1 MLFNVVVY
9 ATNLTFGMGFYEDI
23 RLQYGP
29 LLVSYLKEWA
39 NVNTKLAAL
48 RNRKTFL
55 IKCRNADCFPN
66 HITNSL
72 TNVNNLLHH
81 RRGEIDFRAQG
92 LSKRFGKNILNL
104 EIKITFADINHLENK
119 LKDLQAKSKSILNYY
134 TYVEFK
140 RRQQVIYNNLFH
152 KIKRTNINKFNKF
165 RLDSFDSIDF
175 RESWFKNLT
184 DLEFP
189 VEVKKLLALGPK
201 FALLPNKKDFKVSSL
216 LADIENILRPIE
228 NVDKDIL
235 RSKCTN
241 IITNFLNKDEK
252 DHFLNKYYI
261 KCKTFLKHHPEIKI
275 VQSDKGNV
283 TVAMYTRDYIQKCE
297 DLLTDTKYYKKLNNN
312 PVCTL
317 QQKANKLVSDL
328 VKENQIDQSVGKSLK
343 IYNAIAPRFYAL
355 PKIHKPTLS
364 MRPIVSSI
372 GTPNGP
378 IASFLTNI
386 LTETYSNNSEFC
398 IQDSFSF
405 SSFIN
410 NFKLPTN
417 YKLVSFDVVSLFT
430 NLPLHTILVSVEK
443 HWDDISIHTTLNLAN
458 IKKLISFVFDSNVF
472 IFNDCYYKQVFG
484 TPMGS
489 SISPILCNY
498 VLDDLIEDSLQQINF
513 EIPFIKRYVDD
524 LILALPAD
532 SIHST
537 LNVFNQQNPHLQFTC
552 EEEREGSLPFLDM
565 SLHRCEDNVVK
576 TQWYRKPICSN
587 RFISYH
593 SYHPPRM
600 KTNLVLAMK
609 ERVKRLSHPDY
620 LQHDLNLLRNIF
632 VENSYPLRLI
642 NKLIFNVPFVN
653 RNNILTMSQSVPSA
667 QNISAPTSVYFYAL
681 PYIPKLTEKRI
692 QC

>member
-9 ATNLTFGMGFYEDI
+9 ATNLTFGMGFYEDIRLQYGPLLVSYLKEWANVNTKLAALRNRKTFLIKCRNADCFPNHITNSLTNVNNLLHHRRGEIDFRAQGLSKSMGFYEDI

-328 VKENQIDQSVGKSLK
+328 VKDNQIDQSVGKSLK

-386 LTETYSNNSEFC
+386 LTETYR
-398 IQDSFSF
+398 
-405 SSFIN
+405 
-410 NFKLPTN
+410 L
-417 YKLVSFDVVSLFT
+417 
-430 NLPLHTILVSVEK
+430 
-443 HWDDISIHTTLNLAN
+443 
-458 IKKLISFVFDSNVF
+458 KLIKNNLNDSV
-472 IFNDCYYKQVFG
+472 
-484 TPMGS
+484 
-489 SISPILCNY
+489 
-498 VLDDLIEDSLQQINF
+498 
-513 EIPFIKRYVDD
+513 
-524 LILALPAD
+524 
-532 SIHST
+532 
-537 LNVFNQQNPHLQFTC
+537 
-552 EEEREGSLPFLDM
+552 
-565 SLHRCEDNVVK
+565 
-576 TQWYRKPICSN
+576 
-587 RFISYH
+587 
-593 SYHPPRM
+593 
-600 KTNLVLAMK
+600 
-609 ERVKRLSHPDY
+609 
-620 LQHDLNLLRNIF
+620 
-632 VENSYPLRLI
+632 
-642 NKLIFNVPFVN
+642 
-653 RNNILTMSQSVPSA
+653 
-667 QNISAPTSVYFYAL
+667 
-681 PYIPKLTEKRI
+681 KLTNCDI
-692 QC
+692 L